1 MALRRKVID
10 GLFLHWEFCYKFN
23 KVLLAEEAEI
33 DRCPFYKFPSGHLG
47 QRVKRS
53 PENARHRI
61 VLFSADIR
69 MCFFWQHLF
78 FAPLE
83 LVQLASSQNHST
95 SCKLYSLYQHC
106 TPLWRFCLFNCYVNV
121 QLSKFMSTVRVHLLP
136 STDTHTHTR
145 MQPHL
150 HVFLN
155 TSFCA
160 FLPPYWLSSQGPWF
174 LRLTALSACTHT
186 HTPHWQSATH
196 TLKHTLLLFTLQS
209 LSGSFICIQYN
220 THIHSTNTLKK
231 YKKFSFTVNASSH
244 FHTHFNIYTFA
255 HTFKYPFIHWWLVL
269 IPQNGINRLALKGR
283 WTWPLKRRITF
294 NGLLKQ
300 REIADWINAT
310 GLKPEFIAPARI

>member
-136 STDTHTHTR
+136 STDTHTHTHAA
-145 MQPHL
+145 PSSCLFEHL
-150 HVFLN
+150 IL
-155 TSFCA
+155 C
-160 FLPPYWLSSQGPWF
+160 LPPSLLAELPGALVPQTDCPICMHTHAHTT
-174 LRLTALSACTHT
+174 LTVSHT
-186 HTPHWQSATH
+186 HTETHIIAFHITTPVRLFHLHTVQYTH
-196 TLKHTLLLFTLQS
+196 T
-209 LSGSFICIQYN
+209 
-220 THIHSTNTLKK
+220 
-231 YKKFSFTVNASSH
+231 
-244 FHTHFNIYTFA
+244 
-255 HTFKYPFIHWWLVL
+255 
-269 IPQNGINRLALKGR
+269 
-283 WTWPLKRRITF
+283 
-294 NGLLKQ
+294 
-300 REIADWINAT
+300 
-310 GLKPEFIAPARI
+310 